1 MKFLL
6 DELRDAITHSL
17 RSPLAPAKDETVIRI
32 AHKRVSAL
40 FQFLVQFLVQFV
52 EYNVTQQLT
61 QRAALRRPLWGRVVH
76 SVYQHPGIQVFV
88 DEAYH
93 PTVLYRM

>member
-32 AHKRVSAL
+32 AHKRVSAPL
-40 FQFLVQFLVQFV
+40 QLLVQLV
-52 EYNVTQQLT
+52 EYNITQ
-61 QRAALRRPLWGRVVH
+61 
-76 SVYQHPGIQVFV
+76 
-88 DEAYH
+88 
-93 PTVLYRM
+93 